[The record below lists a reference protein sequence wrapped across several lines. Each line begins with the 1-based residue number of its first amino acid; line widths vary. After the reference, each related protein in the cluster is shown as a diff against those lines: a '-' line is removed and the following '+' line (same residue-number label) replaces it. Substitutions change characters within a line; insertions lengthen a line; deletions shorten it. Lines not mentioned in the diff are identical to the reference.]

1 MPRQSWFSCLPLAMT
16 LALASASCQRETIT
30 HIKVEV
36 RTNQGDPVHEAQV
49 RVGGRIL
56 GSTDAK
62 GILEVKP
69 AIIDGSQVAIEIT
82 KISDSYYFAPHVETL
97 DLSKSSTR
105 PVVVKAVMY
114 FVPKPKTV
122 EANPP
127 SLTAAAQAAQARP
140 APTESPATEVLAMV
154 TAPVI
159 APEKTVLEKLA
170 PEKSEPAKQE
180 TPKEEKPSPPQNVL
194 VTFHVFS
201 GNAGLVGVR
210 IGAVPR
216 MGGEGDREGQI
227 EIPEKLLCTTNL
239 RGRCAV
245 RMEPGTEWEL
255 RLAKSGYVPETQ
267 DLLIDANNKL
277 VRLQMQKG
285 QTMQI
290 LAYGRGVT
298 STVPLQGVL
307 ISIDGK
313 PAGTTDK
320 AGRFRFT
327 FKGSP
332 AGKRGIGST
341 LKVDMAP
348 PKGFLPESCESEFN
362 TDGDIHLARHFVS
375 GHPRLPVAVVE
386 DSRQTSSTLDQATS
400 AGLLKLTDAALDRK
414 VFSRKIM
421 TKVNP
426 GHKHPDLRIRRS
438 FSRHAGGTLLELV
451 AVDAKGIVM
460 AAAKEEISGDASKP
474 EKLAQIQ
481 TQIDSVV
488 ERLVRSLPFQGVVTA
503 VDQGQIRVLLPGQL
517 AAIVKPGDRFDVFG
531 AQMNVRAR
539 KQNIANIASARIP
552 ESEMTSAG
560 GAASSDAGAEL
571 ALVVDEEPSRKTIS
585 RGDLVVMRGM
595 PAQSTLTHPVA
606 AEPDAATAKPEAKE
620 ASKPPRALKTMS
632 SKDGTSSILVRS
644 RASDDPRP
652 VPQANVYFN
661 DVWIG
666 TSNSNGVVYLPRSLL
681 GTTGKVAVTKAG
693 WNQAMMDAT
702 PATGKQIEV
711 TIEAEATR
719 LRVDS
724 VPAGASVFLEGK
736 LSGKTPLDTR
746 LDGAG
751 AFVKLEIAGPDGY
764 KKYATVLEVE
774 AGTLDLTGSRAV
786 HLESDVITNAKK
798 MADAGKT
805 LEAIAALE
813 KVPENHTDFLVSR
826 HIAGELA
833 LGKLNDPVKA
843 EQFFA
848 SVTAVPEVRDFIDKR
863 FIGAHIN
870 EGMAIHMIAE
880 KSSRS
885 NPKAAAEGFGKAAAI
900 LDRAAKYTRF
910 LPKKDF
916 KQSVQNLEYFR
927 ALSFHRRWLLTNDQS
942 ALDNASRAWREYLDN
957 VMPADD
963 LDKQSKILADNARV
977 YLKQTQAGLSRR

>member
-1 MPRQSWFSCLPLAMT
+1 
-16 LALASASCQRETIT
+16 
-30 HIKVEV
+30 
-36 RTNQGDPVHEAQV
+36 
-49 RVGGRIL
+49 
-56 GSTDAK
+56 
-62 GILEVKP
+62 
-69 AIIDGSQVAIEIT
+69 
-82 KISDSYYFAPHVETL
+82 
-97 DLSKSSTR
+97 
-105 PVVVKAVMY
+105 
-114 FVPKPKTV
+114 
-122 EANPP
+122 
-127 SLTAAAQAAQARP
+127 
-140 APTESPATEVLAMV
+140 
-154 TAPVI
+154 
-159 APEKTVLEKLA
+159 
-170 PEKSEPAKQE
+170 
-180 TPKEEKPSPPQNVL
+180 
-194 VTFHVFS
+194 
-201 GNAGLVGVR
+201 
-210 IGAVPR
+210 
-216 MGGEGDREGQI
+216 
-227 EIPEKLLCTTNL
+227 
-239 RGRCAV
+239 
-245 RMEPGTEWEL
+245 
-255 RLAKSGYVPETQ
+255 
-267 DLLIDANNKL
+267 
-277 VRLQMQKG
+277 
-285 QTMQI
+285 
-290 LAYGRGVT
+290 
-298 STVPLQGVL
+298 
-307 ISIDGK
+307 
-313 PAGTTDK
+313 
-320 AGRFRFT
+320 
-327 FKGSP
+327 
-332 AGKRGIGST
+332 
-341 LKVDMAP
+341 
-348 PKGFLPESCESEFN
+348 
-362 TDGDIHLARHFVS
+362 
-375 GHPRLPVAVVE
+375 
-386 DSRQTSSTLDQATS
+386 
-400 AGLLKLTDAALDRK
+400 
-414 VFSRKIM
+414 
-421 TKVNP
+421 
-426 GHKHPDLRIRRS
+426 
-438 FSRHAGGTLLELV
+438 
-451 AVDAKGIVM
+451 
-460 AAAKEEISGDASKP
+460 
-474 EKLAQIQ
+474 
-481 TQIDSVV
+481 
-488 ERLVRSLPFQGVVTA
+488 
-503 VDQGQIRVLLPGQL
+503 
-517 AAIVKPGDRFDVFG
+517 
-531 AQMNVRAR
+531 
-539 KQNIANIASARIP
+539 
-552 ESEMTSAG
+552 
-560 GAASSDAGAEL
+560 
-571 ALVVDEEPSRKTIS
+571 
-585 RGDLVVMRGM
+585 MRGM

-666 TSNSNGVVYLPRSLL
+666 TSTSNGVVYLPRSLL

>member
-1 MPRQSWFSCLPLAMT
+1 MT
-16 LALASASCQRETIT
+16 LALASASCRRETIT

-49 RVGGRIL
+49 KFGGRIL

-62 GILEVKP
+62 GILEAKP
-69 AIIDGSQVAIEIT
+69 AIVDGSQVAIEIT
-82 KISDSYYFAPHVETL
+82 KNSDSYYFAPHVETL

-114 FVPKPKTV
+114 FVPKPKPV

-127 SLTAAAQAAQARP
+127 SLTATAQAAQAAQAEQSRP
-140 APTESPATEVLAMV
+140 APTASPATEVLAMV
-154 TAPVI
+154 TTPII
-159 APEKTVLEKLA
+159 APEKTELEKLA
-170 PEKSEPAKQE
+170 PEKSEPVKPE

-201 GNAGLVGVR
+201 GSAGLVGVR

-227 EIPEKLLCTTNL
+227 EIPEKLLCTTNV

-255 RLAKSGYVPETQ
+255 RLAKSGYVPETK

-320 AGRFRFT
+320 AGRFMFT

-332 AGKRGIGST
+332 AGKSGIGST

-348 PKGFLPESCESEFN
+348 PKGYLPESSESEFN

-375 GHPRLPVAVVE
+375 GHPRLPIAVVE

-421 TKVNP
+421 TKVNL
-426 GHKHPDLRIRRS
+426 GHKHPDMRIRRS
-438 FSRHAGGTLLELV
+438 FSRHAGGTQLELV

-460 AAAKEEISGDASKP
+460 AAAKEEISADTSKP
-474 EKLAQIQ
+474 EKLAQTQ

-503 VDQGQIRVLLPGQL
+503 ADQGQIRVLLPGQL

-571 ALVVDEEPSRKTIS
+571 ALVVDEAPSRKTIS

-595 PAQSTLTHPVA
+595 PTQSDLTLTHPVA

-644 RASDDPRP
+644 SASDDPRP
-652 VPQANVYFN
+652 VPQANV
-661 DVWIG
+661 
-666 TSNSNGVVYLPRSLL
+666 
-681 GTTGKVAVTKAG
+681 
-693 WNQAMMDAT
+693 
-702 PATGKQIEV
+702 
-711 TIEAEATR
+711 
-719 LRVDS
+719 
-724 VPAGASVFLEGK
+724 
-736 LSGKTPLDTR
+736 
-746 LDGAG
+746 
-751 AFVKLEIAGPDGY
+751 
-764 KKYATVLEVE
+764 
-774 AGTLDLTGSRAV
+774 
-786 HLESDVITNAKK
+786 
-798 MADAGKT
+798 
-805 LEAIAALE
+805 
-813 KVPENHTDFLVSR
+813 
-826 HIAGELA
+826 
-833 LGKLNDPVKA
+833 
-843 EQFFA
+843 
-848 SVTAVPEVRDFIDKR
+848 
-863 FIGAHIN
+863 
-870 EGMAIHMIAE
+870 
-880 KSSRS
+880 
-885 NPKAAAEGFGKAAAI
+885 
-900 LDRAAKYTRF
+900 
-910 LPKKDF
+910 
-916 KQSVQNLEYFR
+916 
-927 ALSFHRRWLLTNDQS
+927 
-942 ALDNASRAWREYLDN
+942 
-957 VMPADD
+957 
-963 LDKQSKILADNARV
+963 
-977 YLKQTQAGLSRR
+977 